1 MAGLISLWNSNGMG
15 CDVVAMYLVEV
26 VMCLGFYSV
35 GLVMFVTCVVGRVL
49 WWSCSIGKSGF
60 GHLIAVFC
68 IVHKCGFPLV
78 VSMGSLGG

>member
-1 MAGLISLWNSNGMG
+1 MFG
-15 CDVVAMYLVEV
+15 
-26 VMCLGFYSV
+26 V